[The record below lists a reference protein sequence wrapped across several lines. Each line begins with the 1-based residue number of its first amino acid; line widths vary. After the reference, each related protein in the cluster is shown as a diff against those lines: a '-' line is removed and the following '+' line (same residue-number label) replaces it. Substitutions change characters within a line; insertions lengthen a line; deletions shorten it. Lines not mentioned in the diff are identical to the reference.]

1 MTVIILAAGRGSRF
15 EESVKGAKS
24 TNKCIMPNIE
34 SCPLTRSLRICKLLS
49 ITKVI
54 VVTGYKSEDVRRSVS
69 DESTLSNVHFI
80 NNDLWDRASQD
91 ASISV
96 SLNSIDTE
104 DDLLILEGDSYYDL
118 QNLKVLIHSSGD
130 YCVLTRRY
138 NEMSKSPVIL
148 NNGKFEYDPTH
159 RKVPNKLSVESMQA
173 WKISNKVIDKFKRSY
188 QIRDCTTSES
198 GIIGLNAACDNWTPV
213 PADNPDNWINV
224 NTVEDLRRASEVD
237 WTHQY

>member
-1 MTVIILAAGRGSRF
+1 MTAIILAAGRGSRF
-15 EESVKGAKS
+15 EESAKGAKS

-34 SCPLTRSLRICKLLS
+34 SCPLTRSLRICKILG

-54 VVTGYKSEDVRRSVS
+54 VVTGYKNDDICRSVN

-80 NNDLWDRASQD
+80 KNDLWDRASQD
-91 ASISV
+91 VSISV
-96 SLNSIDTE
+96 ALNYIDTE

-118 QNLKVLIHSSGD
+118 QNLRILTHSSGD

-138 NEMSKSPVIL
+138 NETSKSPVIL
-148 NNGKFEYDPTH
+148 SNGKFEYDPTH
-159 RKVPNKLSVESMQA
+159 HKVPNKLSVESMQA

-188 QIRDCTTSES
+188 QVRDCTTSES
-198 GIIGLNAACDNWTPV
+198 GIIGLNAACNNWTPV
-213 PADNPDNWINV
+213 HADHPDNWINV
-224 NTVEDLRRASEVD
+224 NTIEDLRIASDVD